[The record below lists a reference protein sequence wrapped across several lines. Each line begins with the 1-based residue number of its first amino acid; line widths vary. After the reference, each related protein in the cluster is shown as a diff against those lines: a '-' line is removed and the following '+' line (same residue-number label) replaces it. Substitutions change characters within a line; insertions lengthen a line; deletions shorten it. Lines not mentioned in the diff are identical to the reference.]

1 LNNFTIVF
9 IENFTAL
16 KMLNFNK
23 LSLVLYVLILCLVN
37 FIPHALSN
45 EALRI
50 AGMGGAFIGIS
61 SVDAGVFGNSAAL
74 VDIEANNLSFAFSIE
89 NFRYDELSETLD
101 KQFASKLALR
111 SKPSVYYSRAYGD
124 MGFSIGYI
132 SDWNNTAKFTIEN
145 TQSSYIVNERRFEA
159 DTPFFTHY
167 DTLWENGIALGF
179 GKRLQ
184 TAIVGMRLKIFRQTA
199 KRGRLVSA
207 LRLESEHGEDVNPN
221 DPRQLL
227 PAIIDNLEHSIRR
240 DDEVELDLSDT
251 GVDFDFGM
259 QTDILTK
266 RLGVEGITAGLILT
280 NILHR
285 KLVAK
290 RHSAL
295 GIGLGYEPTHW
306 FTTGLDLRKQ
316 FAEKGVTVNFGWEV
330 RGKWRRG
337 ASIGAAIR
345 NGFEISIAQKQFA
358 LGLLLA
364 LGNAYWEYTLTKQ
377 FEGESYGEANHTFA
391 STIRF

>member
-1 LNNFTIVF
+1 
-9 IENFTAL
+9 
-16 KMLNFNK
+16 MLNFNK
-23 LSLVLYVLILCLVN
+23 LLLVLYILTLCLVN
-37 FIPHALSN
+37 FIPLALSH

-61 SVDAGVFGNSAAL
+61 SLDAGVFGNPATL
-74 VDIEANNLSFAFSIE
+74 VDVKENNLSGAFSIE

-111 SKPSVYYSRAYGD
+111 SKPSIYYSRAYGD
-124 MGFSIGYI
+124 MGFSVGYI
-132 SDWNNTAKFTIEN
+132 SDWNIHRATFTIAD

-159 DTPFFTHY
+159 ETPSFTNY
-167 DTLWENGIALGF
+167 DVLWENGVALGF
-179 GKRLQ
+179 SKRLQ
-184 TAIVGMRLKIFRQTA
+184 KAIIGMRIKIIRQTA

-227 PAIIDNLEHSIRR
+227 PAIIDNLEHSIHR
-240 DDEVELDLSDT
+240 DDEVEVDLSDT
-251 GVDFDFGM
+251 GLDFDFGM

-266 RLGVEGITAGLILT
+266 KLGVEGITAGFILT

-290 RHSAL
+290 PYSEL
-295 GIGLGYEPTHW
+295 GIGLGYEPAHW

-316 FAEKGVTVNFGWEV
+316 FAEKGVNVNFGWEI
-330 RGKWRRG
+330 RGKWQRG
-337 ASIGAAIR
+337 ASIEAAVR

-358 LGLLLA
+358 LGLLVA
-364 LGNAYWEYTLTKQ
+364 LGDAYWEYTLTKQ
-377 FEGESYGEANHTFA
+377 FEGESYSEANHIVA

>member
-1 LNNFTIVF
+1 
-9 IENFTAL
+9 
-16 KMLNFNK
+16 MPNFNK
-23 LSLVLYVLILCLVN
+23 LLLVLFVLTICLFN
-37 FIPHALSN
+37 YIPIAMSN
-45 EALRI
+45 ESLRI

-61 SVDAGVFGNSAAL
+61 SLDAGVFGNPATL
-74 VDIEANNLSFAFSIE
+74 VDVKENNLSGAFSIE
-89 NFRYDELSETLD
+89 NFRYDELSEMLD
-101 KQFASKLALR
+101 KQFASELVLR
-111 SKPSVYYSRAYGD
+111 SNPSIYYSRSYGD
-124 MGFSIGYI
+124 MGFSVGYI
-132 SDWNNTAKFTIEN
+132 SDWNIHKATFTIAD

-159 DTPFFTHY
+159 ETPFFADY
-167 DTLWENGIALGF
+167 DVLWENGVAFGF
-179 GKRLQ
+179 SKRLQ

-199 KRGRLVSA
+199 KRGRLISA

-221 DPRQLL
+221 DPRQLI

-251 GVDFDFGM
+251 GLDFDFGM

-266 RLGVEGITAGLILT
+266 KLGVEGITAGFILT

-285 KLVAK
+285 KLIAK
-290 RHSAL
+290 RHSEL
-295 GIGLGYEPTHW
+295 GIGLGYEPAHW

-337 ASIGAAIR
+337 ASIEAAVR
-345 NGFEISIAQKQFA
+345 NGFEISIAQKQFS
-358 LGLLLA
+358 LGFLLA
-364 LGNAYWEYTLTKQ
+364 LGNSYWEYTLTKR
-377 FEGESYGEANHTFA
+377 FEGESYREANHIVA